1 MKKEKIMMG
10 KVPCI
15 LWGEASKKLVLY
27 IHGKCGN
34 KEEAAD
40 FAAIAVQKGYQ
51 VLSLD
56 LPGHGERTKEM
67 ADFVPWHVTKELNFI
82 LEACKKKYN
91 SISLYACSIG
101 AWFSLLAFKEETF
114 KQCLFVSPVLD
125 MKHVITNMMEWAKVT
140 VEELKSKQEIPTDF
154 GETLSF
160 QYWQYVLAHPIEKW
174 YSPTSIL
181 YGTADHLTKQS
192 VVEAFA
198 KRFQSQVTLMKNGGH
213 WFHTEEELKF
223 MRDWIQ
229 SQFK

>member
-1 MKKEKIMMG
+1 
-10 KVPCI
+10 
-15 LWGEASKKLVLY
+15 
-27 IHGKCGN
+27 
-34 KEEAAD
+34 
-40 FAAIAVQKGYQ
+40 
-51 VLSLD
+51 
-56 LPGHGERTKEM
+56 
-67 ADFVPWHVTKELNFI
+67 
-82 LEACKKKYN
+82 
-91 SISLYACSIG
+91 
-101 AWFSLLAFKEETF
+101 
-114 KQCLFVSPVLD
+114 

-174 YSPTSIL
+174 HSSTSIL

-198 KRFQSQVTLMKNGGH
+198 KRFQSQVTIMKDGKH